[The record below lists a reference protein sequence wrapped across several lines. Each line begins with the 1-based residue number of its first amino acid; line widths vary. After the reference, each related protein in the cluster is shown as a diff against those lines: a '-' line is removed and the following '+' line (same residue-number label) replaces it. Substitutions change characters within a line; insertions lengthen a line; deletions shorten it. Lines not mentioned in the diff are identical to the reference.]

1 MKIPPEFPEMCVWF
15 NPPILAAFPEVKD
28 EFAFALSQV
37 TAQQRQ
43 VIKQF
48 LSDVLEN
55 VHDSDELNSIWR
67 AAHSNIVF
75 SHDDG
80 IRAFLAEIV
89 RRID

>member
-15 NPPILAAFPEVKD
+15 NPSILAAFPEVKD

-55 VHDSDELNSIWR
+55 VHDSKELNVIWR
-67 AAHSNIVF
+67 AANSNCRFDSDEDLRV
-75 SHDDG
+75 
-80 IRAFLAEIV
+80 FLAEIV